1 MDRVQEHTED
11 LVVDKLHEYFGS
23 QCIDQSTQVS
33 LRNAITGWRR
43 RGDSKKKKKE
53 KNEISTGARK
63 QEEAREKRG
72 MLERFTSFLSDSI
85 SVLEF

>member
-1 MDRVQEHTED
+1 MIQ
-11 LVVDKLHEYFGS
+11 
-23 QCIDQSTQVS
+23 
-33 LRNAITGWRR
+33 
-43 RGDSKKKKKE
+43 KKKKE

>member
-1 MDRVQEHTED
+1 MTNLLQA
-11 LVVDKLHEYFGS
+11 
-23 QCIDQSTQVS
+23 S

-43 RGDSKKKKKE
+43 RGDSKKKKE

-72 MLERFTSFLSDSI
+72 MLGRLTRFLYDSV
-85 SVLEF
+85 SVLEL

>member
-1 MDRVQEHTED
+1 MLLQDGGGEVIQ
-11 LVVDKLHEYFGS
+11 
-23 QCIDQSTQVS
+23 
-33 LRNAITGWRR
+33 
-43 RGDSKKKKKE
+43 KKE

-72 MLERFTSFLSDSI
+72 MLGRLTRFLYDSV

>member
-1 MDRVQEHTED
+1 MTNLLQA
-11 LVVDKLHEYFGS
+11 
-23 QCIDQSTQVS
+23 S

-72 MLERFTSFLSDSI
+72 MLGRLTRFLYDSV
-85 SVLEF
+85 SVLEL